1 MVESSIIYI
10 SHRLDRHTANALCS
24 VEIAPRANEEEGI
37 KKKCGADNRS
47 DDKTLAAIHALAPAP
62 RVYPSSHA
70 MEDCCA
76 ICAEPLTHVAYGPC
90 GHKDAC
96 VECVAR
102 LRFVLDDRRCVICQV
117 SCERVFATRHM
128 GEYTETIGADGF
140 EALPKKARAGQL
152 HHDEKL
158 DMFFDDDAVC
168 GKVKALRSLVCG
180 ECVRDAGGDAGVV
193 TQHSSVKAL
202 KAHMREKHGK
212 FFCEV
217 CLEGRKVFLSEQV
230 LYTRAQLDKHRYGA
244 SADVDN
250 AFGQSGFKGHPSC
263 KYCRKFFYDE
273 GQLYTHMQQVH
284 ETCHMCRR
292 VNPDKHVYYRD
303 YEELE
308 RHFRKDH
315 HACLHPDCLAKKFVV
330 FTSPQE
336 LKNHEGLEHGRAMTK
351 AERQAALRI
360 DVGFTV
366 GIGEDGRGQGGGHQ
380 GGNVGGGRGGGSPA
394 DVERM
399 RAQARAHAQ
408 EQLRRA
414 QMNSVESA
422 QLEHVLRASAQTET
436 ELPRVASVEDF
447 PDLAQGPSRGGL
459 IAGGWAGR
467 AGSGRSSPGTSRGGS
482 AGRDLQDTEAFPSLG
497 GANQPQRQPRH
508 LQPRG
513 GNPAG
518 SSKVPAAVPTRAAE
532 VLAAR
537 LRGLSS
543 SDTSFAAASR
553 QASSGGG
560 AMASATIRAPSLAAT
575 HDNFPSLGGGSARAP
590 APAAGGFG
598 APPGFAQDG
607 EAVAQPKPPPAKQVT
622 IGGGFKQVGK
632 KAKGQ
637 WSMGGG
643 SHASASA
650 PTPAPH
656 QPPSKKAQ
664 LKTQADERAVEAAAA
679 DIAARSDA
687 LVTRV
692 RQILDANAKP
702 GATFNAFAALS
713 SQFKNGQC
721 TAPSYVAKLKV
732 MGLDLTIID
741 ELAALM
747 PDGDKR
753 TALEKASAAAA
764 RLSGGGGMGGGS
776 RGPGVDSVDAA
787 AAILFGGSR
796 RDENDLDCPAC
807 TFHNGGSNV
816 RCDVC
821 DGLRPGAAVGPVV
834 GAAAGVRDGGS
845 AGGGGGGGGKRG
857 GKIKKGK
864 TVSLTAVG
872 RSGVGGIDDLVDP
885 GRSSRSAWGA

>member
-1 MVESSIIYI
+1 
-10 SHRLDRHTANALCS
+10 
-24 VEIAPRANEEEGI
+24 
-37 KKKCGADNRS
+37 
-47 DDKTLAAIHALAPAP
+47 
-62 RVYPSSHA
+62 

-273 GQLYTHMQQVH
+273 GQLYTHMQQAH

-447 PDLAQGPSRGGL
+447 PDLASQGSTRGGL

-467 AGSGRSSPGTSRGGS
+467 AGSGRSSPGIPRGGS

-553 QASSGGG
+553 QASIGGG

-607 EAVAQPKPPPAKQVT
+607 ETVAQPKPPPAKQVT

-643 SHASASA
+643 SHASA
-650 PTPAPH
+650 PAPAPAPN

-664 LKTQADERAVEAAAA
+664 VKAQADERAVEAAAA
-679 DIAARSDA
+679 DVAARSDA

-721 TAPSYVAKLKV
+721 AAPSYVAKLKV
-732 MGLDLTIID
+732 MGLDLAIID

-764 RLSGGGGMGGGS
+764 RLGGGGGMGGGGS
-776 RGPGVDSVDAA
+776 RGGVDSVDAA
-787 AAILFGGSR
+787 AAILFGGSK
-796 RDENDLDCPAC
+796 RDENDWDCPAC

-834 GAAAGVRDGGS
+834 GAPAGVGGGGS
-845 AGGGGGGGGKRG
+845 AGGGGGGGKRG
-857 GKIKKGK
+857 GKVKKGK

-872 RSGVGGIDDLVDP
+872 GSGVGGIDDLVDP